1 MGKIVGICAVLLV
14 GAVGFIL
21 LTGGPEAT
29 VLFDAFR
36 SQPLP
41 FRAAWT
47 VIAVVPVALLVC
59 AAWLCSILVRQR
71 RAAQALELRLNGVRG
86 GVKALVG
93 TQVDVE
99 AAMHQLVRT
108 DPEDAIGALQQRLT
122 EAEHVAQVQQGR
134 NEAGDLQSRVDYLR
148 TQQQLLQD
156 RLAPVLE
163 RRRSIERLF
172 MELEGRQNDIAR
184 SLDEI
189 AGGDDAVAVNLGLKD
204 MMEFVRRGHERC
216 DDIERAAKV
225 MAGVKED
232 YAELRSRLDPFAAA
246 ADGVASRVKELRE
259 ERDRLTAAID
269 SLQQTPEGPLA
280 ERVQRFADDK
290 KALDGRLSEL
300 NVEFSR
306 LATLRK
312 ELAGLFAN
320 FDRVLD
326 ILAIG
331 ERGDGAAGVDARTEE
346 LAAFIEE
353 MQARL
358 DDIERRVGIFRQL
371 KTRLGDLHSQLV
383 PLEAAEGGV
392 ASLIEE
398 LKEIRD
404 KLVAKMRRIDE
415 SEDGDLAARVRKFA
429 EIKKELEDRVAMLAE
444 QFAKLATIRKDI
456 TGLFD
461 KLSSAVATSAN

>member
-1 MGKIVGICAVLLV
+1 MGKFVGICAALLV
-14 GAVGFIL
+14 AAAGFIV
-21 LTGGPEAT
+21 LTGQPEAT
-29 VLFDAFR
+29 ALLAAFR

-41 FRAAWT
+41 ARAAVT
-47 VIAVVPVALLVC
+47 AIAVVLVALLIC
-59 AAWLCSILVRQR
+59 AAWLCDIIVRQR
-71 RAAQALELRLNGVRG
+71 RAARALELRLNGVRD
-86 GVKALVG
+86 GVKALAK
-93 TQVDVE
+93 TQIDVE
-99 AAMHQLVRT
+99 AAVHQLART

-122 EAEHVAQVQQGR
+122 EAERVAQVQQGR

-163 RRRSIERLF
+163 GRRLIERLF

-189 AGGDDAVAVNLGLKD
+189 AGGDDTVAVNLGLKD

-232 YAELRSRLDPFAAA
+232 YAELRSRLDLFAA
-246 ADGVASRVKELRE
+246 ADGGVASRIKELRE

-269 SLQQTPEGPLA
+269 SLEQTPEGPLA
-280 ERVQRFADDK
+280 GRVQRFADDK

-300 NVEFSR
+300 NMEFSR
-306 LATLRK
+306 LATLQK
-312 ELAGLFAN
+312 ELAGLFAS
-320 FDRVLD
+320 FDRALN
-326 ILAIG
+326 ILLIG
-331 ERGDGAAGVDARTEE
+331 ERGAGAAGVDARTEE
-346 LAAFIEE
+346 LAVFIVET
-353 MQARL
+353 QAHL
-358 DDIERRVGIFRQL
+358 DDIEHRAAIFRQL
-371 KTRLGDLHSQLV
+371 KAKLGDLQSRLV

-392 ASLIEE
+392 ANLIEE

-404 KLVAKMRRIDE
+404 RLVAKMRRIDE
-415 SEDGDLAARVRKFA
+415 SEDGDLVERVRKFT
-429 EIKKELEDRVAMLAE
+429 EIKRELEDRVAMLAE

-456 TGLFD
+456 TGLFER
-461 KLSSAVATSAN
+461 LSSAVTTSAN